1 MKGGTMGMAFYW
13 AFMQFLPNGYSSES
27 ALRVDRR
34 NPKGFKMMGHRRP
47 VFRGEGLGWV
57 PASSRKEGFRNERS
71 LDAPQRNR
79 SPKCSTPIVSWNFG
93 KVGACS
99 RQNRG
104 LRVMIGRLSDYHV
117 HGQVL

>member
-27 ALRVDRR
+27 ALRVDCR

-71 LDAPQRNR
+71 LHAPHA
-79 SPKCSTPIVSWNFG
+79 I
-93 KVGACS
+93 
-99 RQNRG
+99 G
-104 LRVMIGRLSDYHV
+104 LRSVQLSLYHGISGR
-117 HGQVL
+117 